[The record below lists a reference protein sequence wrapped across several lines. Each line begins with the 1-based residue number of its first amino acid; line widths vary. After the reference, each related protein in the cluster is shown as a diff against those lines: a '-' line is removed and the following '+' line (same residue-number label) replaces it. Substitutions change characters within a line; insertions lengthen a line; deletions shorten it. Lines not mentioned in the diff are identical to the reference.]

1 MKLKYKE
8 RNKHTHIRN
17 NIFDLPTGELEKPLR
32 SGKEVFEFILKHANK
47 DRYAFK
53 GRGRGSRKVHGRGY
67 MRDLPLEHSEKI
79 ALYVNQRERITQKE
93 IEERARSKSAWEIS
107 WKLRDLEKLV
117 NEHNLNFENDIELEV
132 DE

>member
-53 GRGRGSRKVHGRGY
+53 GRGRGSRKEHGNSYGIRI
-67 MRDLPLEHSEKI
+67 EHAEKI
-79 ALYVNQRERITQKE
+79 ALYVHQKDHITQKE
-93 IEERARSKSAWEIS
+93 QEERARGKSAWEIH

-117 NEHNLNFENDIELEV
+117 NEHNLNFDNDIELEV